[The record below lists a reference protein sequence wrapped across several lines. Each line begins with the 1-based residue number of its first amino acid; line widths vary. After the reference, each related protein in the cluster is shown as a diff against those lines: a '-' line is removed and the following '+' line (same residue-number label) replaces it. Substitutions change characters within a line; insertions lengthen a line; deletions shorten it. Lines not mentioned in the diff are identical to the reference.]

1 MSSLNWSSASNRA
14 RNEKGK
20 DLLGL
25 VGNQA
30 GKVGRWQN
38 EGRWWCLFSPWDSL
52 KSVQWAEFL
61 LLAKVFFLT
70 RSTPSS
76 SRHYCNMAFY
86 VYALPQPGEVKEKLF
101 FSSLFFLLNL
111 LTFINIIHLRANVLV
126 FVPPLLFFLLS
137 DSLWFSATK
146 GICPQALTVV
156 SNLWIVSFS
165 SNISHP
171 LPISSSALSS
181 LSFWTSLFPHLT
193 TQFPNRQSR
202 INFPFP
208 LTSRLRI

>member
-1 MSSLNWSSASNRA
+1 M
-14 RNEKGK
+14 
-20 DLLGL
+20 
-25 VGNQA
+25 
-30 GKVGRWQN
+30 
-38 EGRWWCLFSPWDSL
+38 
-52 KSVQWAEFL
+52 
-61 LLAKVFFLT
+61 
-70 RSTPSS
+70 
-76 SRHYCNMAFY
+76 
-86 VYALPQPGEVKEKLF
+86 
-101 FSSLFFLLNL
+101 
-111 LTFINIIHLRANVLV
+111 
-126 FVPPLLFFLLS
+126 PPLFFFLLS

-171 LPISSSALSS
+171 LPFSSSAISS

-208 LTSRLRI
+208 SHLPSQNLIDVTTPEHETIVNLPLPSPPLSSPSLSPPSPSSSWPSSSSSIFPSSFNFCLLQDGPRTCHKQDSC